1 MSLIPAEEDE
11 DFDWEDGFIDC
22 GNFKEEAESYTVEKS
37 SVGIDKGSENQIK
50 SDTRGGFPRFIRH
63 NDGNHRKQNVGGFPS
78 SSQRHFKPKRQ
89 SVNTAEDL
97 RMGILKNNRDVV
109 EKYCSLGLPLDDPL
123 RSGWTALMY
132 AAHYV
137 RSEYVS
143 LLLQYGANVN
153 FQCDMFTP
161 LMCACSATSGD
172 EQGVSEC
179 VRILIKAGADV
190 NAKDRHH
197 LTPLMLASREGH
209 LPVVKTLISAGAQ
222 VNLQDS
228 QGWTA
233 LTMATQRS
241 RAPIIVELLD
251 SGADVNIQHSDKLTV
266 KDLAAHLPSDDMLAL
281 LERRPVNSTMKPVRQ
296 QQTNADLS
304 SLSPNN
310 CTLDACDSQARLT
323 DLRYGELE
331 VFLLGLD
338 LGHLVGPFQEQLIDL
353 RLLMTLTEQDL
364 INAGVG
370 QVGARKKILD
380 SVQAVHKKAWQP
392 SSLVSI
398 HYNKRIS
405 CADAVA
411 MLANSSR
418 HLHYICS
425 TVVYVKEQL
434 RRHPE
439 TIMMPMD
446 CVSPH
451 QFLRHTED
459 AMKNINAL
467 AFQVEQLKTGLKQA
481 MRGNNSDPPDLIKK
495 ANPYS
500 TYSSFVNTR
509 RLGGAMVIMAGLAMT
524 VWWGKHK
531 FFELVPVKAV

>member
-1 MSLIPAEEDE
+1 MSFMPAEEAE
-11 DFDWEDGFIDC
+11 DLDYEDGFIDC
-22 GNFKEEAESYTVEKS
+22 GDFKEYSDSYTINNSWSSNDKS
-37 SVGIDKGSENQIK
+37 GFQGRTERTGFSRHHEDKGNQN
-50 SDTRGGFPRFIRH
+50 RLGFSPASK
-63 NDGNHRKQNVGGFPS
+63 KQSNS
-78 SSQRHFKPKRQ
+78 KLNRSQKVMTP
-89 SVNTAEDL
+89 EDL
-97 RMGILKNNRDVV
+97 RMGIMKNNTYVV
-109 EKYCSLGLPLDDPL
+109 KKYYSLGLGIDEPL

-137 RSEYVS
+137 RPEFVK
-143 LLLQYGANVN
+143 LLLRYGANVN

-179 VRILIKAGADV
+179 VRILTQAGADI
-190 NAKDRHH
+190 NARDRYQV
-197 LTPLMLASREGH
+197 TPLMLSSKEGH
-209 LPVVKTLISAGAQ
+209 LLVVKTLIAQGAQ
-222 VNLQDS
+222 VNMRNS

-241 RAPIIVELLD
+241 RAPVVVELLD

-281 LERRPVNSTMKPVRQ
+281 LERRPVNSSKQPVQ
-296 QQTNADLS
+296 QQKTSSDRLSLS
-304 SLSPNN
+304 SNN
-310 CTLDACDSQARLT
+310 CTLDSGDDGQARLT

-338 LGHLVGPFQEQLIDL
+338 LGHLVSLFQEQLIDL

-364 INAGVG
+364 INAGVT

-380 SVQAVHKKAWQP
+380 AVQAVHKKVWQP

-405 CADAVA
+405 CGDAVA

-439 TIMMPMD
+439 TIMIPTD
-446 CVSPH
+446 RVSPS
-451 QFLRHTED
+451 QFMRHTED
-459 AMKNINAL
+459 TIKNLQAL
-467 AFQVEQLKTGLKQA
+467 SYQVDRLKADLGRRMLEQNL
-481 MRGNNSDPPDLIKK
+481 DPPDLIKK
-495 ANPYS
+495 TGS
-500 TYSSFVNTR
+500 SSRFSLSSFR
-509 RLGGAMVIMAGLAMT
+509 KRKLGATVVLLACLAT
-524 VWWGKHK
+524 VALWGKDK
-531 FFELVPVKAV
+531 LRFLSLRLLSR

>member
-1 MSLIPAEEDE
+1 MSLIPAEEDD

-22 GNFKEEAESYTVEKS
+22 DNFREETQPYRP
-37 SVGIDKGSENQIK
+37 SVGKSTASFDTGSENQAK
-50 SDTRGGFPRFIRH
+50 SQRGGFPGFTRN
-63 NDGNHRKQNVGGFPS
+63 NDGYRDKQNGGGFS
-78 SSQRHFKPKRQ
+78 TQSQRHFKPKRS
-89 SVNTAEDL
+89 SVITAEDL
-97 RMGILKNNRDVV
+97 RMGILKNNREVV
-109 EKYCSLGLPLDDPL
+109 EKYYNLGLPLDDPL

-137 RSEYVS
+137 RPEYVS

-179 VRILIKAGADV
+179 VRTLIKGGADI
-190 NAKDRHH
+190 NARDRYH

-209 LPVVKTLISAGAQ
+209 LPVVKTLLAAGAQ
-222 VNLQDS
+222 VNMQDS

-241 RAPIIVELLD
+241 RAQIMVELLD
-251 SGADVNIQHSDKLTV
+251 AGADVNIQHSDKLTV
-266 KDLAAHLPSDDMLAL
+266 KDLAAHLPTDDMLAL
-281 LERRPVNSTMKPVRQ
+281 LERRPVNSTTKPVSQ
-296 QQTNADLS
+296 QQPGADLS
-304 SLSPNN
+304 SLSSNN
-310 CTLDACDSQARLT
+310 CTLDTCDNQAKLT

-338 LGHLVGPFQEQLIDL
+338 LGHLVGLFQEQLIDL

-364 INAGVG
+364 INAGVT

-398 HYNKRIS
+398 HFNKRIN

-411 MLANSSR
+411 MVANSSR

-434 RRHPE
+434 RKHPE
-439 TIMMPMD
+439 SIMTPTD
-446 CVSPH
+446 RVSPS

-467 AFQVEQLKTGLKQA
+467 AYQVENLKTHLEKRMHGLD
-481 MRGNNSDPPDLIKK
+481 SDPPDLIRKISP
-495 ANPYS
+495 NP
-500 TYSSFVNTR
+500 TQIRKR
-509 RLGGAMVIMAGLAMT
+509 RLKGAMLLLTCLAMT
-524 VWWGKHK
+524 AWWGRHRLM
-531 FFELVPVKAV
+531 ELVAVNDA